1 MGSVYSGYPNGR
13 VSQVAKEQ
21 FAAEEDIIPL
31 IIKQEKITDYK
42 GLLKLGIQA
51 EPGTVMFING
61 RRIKIGKTG
70 IYELD
75 YSVLVKSLY
84 FESETSA
91 LIDFI
96 W

>member
-1 MGSVYSGYPNGR
+1 MGSAYSGYPNGR
-13 VSQVAKEQ
+13 VGQIDQVFPAGEN
-21 FAAEEDIIPL
+21 IIPM
-31 IIKQEKITDYK
+31 IREQENIVDYK

-51 EPGTVMFING
+51 DPNTIVYINEKKI
-61 RRIKIGKTG
+61 RIGKTG

-84 FESETSA
+84 FEEDTPA